1 MPYGI
6 PYVLAGSA
14 GGSFKTGRH
23 VQCNGRP
30 PNDLYVSIQNAFG
43 ITDTVFATRARAR
56 VRSPR

>member
-14 GGSFKTGRH
+14 GGSFKT
-23 VQCNGRP
+23 GRP